1 MEVNDQLSRYQA
13 EYYVETVHDAFVNV
27 QRLLNNY
34 NVKINCLTDA
44 IEEEKQYRKQTKKQR
59 MRKPGAVFLFLIG
72 FIFVLATIALLAA
85 AGYTGY
91 NYYLDNAYT
100 FYGYN
105 GLYVAVAALI
115 AYIIVLFI
123 TCKIFAWRRVVG
135 RRLKIKKAKKNL
147 KRKIKTAEALT
158 KVLTNYPYIY
168 EAIHKTLVRTKRHP
182 LGKIIV
188 SDEDKI
194 AIDSVKAFY
203 SSSEEAT
210 KIYSLKE
217 ER

>member
-1 MEVNDQLSRYQA
+1 M
-13 EYYVETVHDAFVNV
+13 
-27 QRLLNNY
+27 
-34 NVKINCLTDA
+34 I
-44 IEEEKQYRKQTKKQR
+44 
-59 MRKPGAVFLFLIG
+59 
-72 FIFVLATIALLAA
+72 
-85 AGYTGY
+85 
-91 NYYLDNAYT
+91 
-100 FYGYN
+100 
-105 GLYVAVAALI
+105 
-115 AYIIVLFI
+115 
-123 TCKIFAWRRVVG
+123 
-135 RRLKIKKAKKNL
+135 IKKAKKNL

-194 AIDSVKAFY
+194 AIDSVKAFC